1 MATGDPRD
9 WGDWSCGCDNCC
21 EPEKITV
28 DISAMGN
35 YSPASATDSYSPMA
49 YDDVTNI
56 PYIIPYIPYDHCST
70 KELQE
75 IMERCDDAIKT
86 KCGSKEYDRLY
97 SK

>member
-9 WGDWSCGCDNCC
+9 WGDWSCSNCC
-21 EPEKITV
+21 ESEKITV

-56 PYIIPYIPYDHCST
+56 PYDQCST

-86 KCGSKEYDRLY
+86 KCGSKEYNRLY